1 MYHIG
6 FFTWNSGGNNEPP
19 QRENEE
25 QESQTKENATDAVTF
40 RERYEGKKENAWPWV
55 S

>member
-25 QESQTKENATDAVTF
+25 QESQT
-40 RERYEGKKENAWPWV
+40 
-55 S
+55 